1 MIKTQNQTNPKY
13 SFGKSKRVLAGIVDE
28 DINIS
33 KSAHIKNSKSNNIY
47 DTTGIL
53 KRNLGYDHLG
63 NPLTDYFYTSTPTNI
78 YKYNKSPKWGFSKSE
93 RQSLNKDRERY
104 AYYDLPYNP
113 LNDSEKIKRNW
124 NNRIIGGDI
133 GCDSKFKEYID
144 SFTLPGPGKYNPNYN
159 YYKYYNNNSS
169 GYMRPKGNFG
179 LERKSGCNNNVSPW
193 SYEIGEKS
201 NLIKFNNSPKFK
213 FGNGNRSE
221 NKNTNLSL
229 GDRYLIYSSFGEQIM
244 TQKDSRPQFTFGKE
258 NRFGK

>member
-1 MIKTQNQTNPKY
+1 
-13 SFGKSKRVLAGIVDE
+13 
-28 DINIS
+28 
-33 KSAHIKNSKSNNIY
+33 
-47 DTTGIL
+47 
-53 KRNLGYDHLG
+53 
-63 NPLTDYFYTSTPTNI
+63 
-78 YKYNKSPKWGFSKSE
+78 
-93 RQSLNKDRERY
+93 
-104 AYYDLPYNP
+104 
-113 LNDSEKIKRNW
+113 
-124 NNRIIGGDI
+124 
-133 GCDSKFKEYID
+133 
-144 SFTLPGPGKYNPNYN
+144 
-159 YYKYYNNNSS
+159 
-169 GYMRPKGNFG
+169 MRPKGNFG